1 MAKYCKYCGKQI
13 GDDAQFC
20 RFCGMRF
27 DASSA
32 QEDPI
37 RQDTSKEDIPEKVPV
52 TVAPERKST
61 VYAPA
66 SYKKPEHREHNYT
79 SPGVLEETVPPTT
92 SSNKKVLIIAAA
104 VVLLAAIIGGV
115 VIFLNLHKNKVPA
128 VIPES
133 ATEFNG
139 RHYEVYN
146 ESMSWNAAKD
156 ICEAKGGHLATI
168 TSADEQAF
176 IESLL
181 EESGLK
187 KYHYWLGGTDRE
199 QEGAWKWLTEEDF
212 ADYTNWEQGKNT
224 QPNNNESNDPEHGE
238 DYMEIQTTK
247 PVDNSGE
254 YMKWNDICESGNSK
268 SNQGSP
274 WFYSQ
279 EHFGYICEWEE

>member
-20 RFCGMRF
+20 RFCGMKF
-27 DASSA
+27 DAA
-32 QEDPI
+32 PVQEDSI
-37 RQDTSKEDIPEKVPV
+37 GLNTGNEKVQEPKPV
-52 TVAPERKST
+52 TVEPERTKT

-66 SYKKPEHREHNYT
+66 SYKKPEHREQLYT
-79 SPGVLEETVPPTT
+79 PPEAAASDIT
-92 SSNKKVLIIAAA
+92 SGNKRVLIIAAA
-104 VVLLAAIIGGV
+104 VVLIAAIIGGV
-115 VIFLNLHKNKVPA
+115 VIVLNLHKDKVPA

-133 ATEFNG
+133 AIEFEG

-156 ICEAKGGHLATI
+156 ACEAKGGHLATI
-168 TSADEQAF
+168 TNADEQAF
-176 IESLL
+176 IEVLL
-181 EESGLK
+181 EDSGLK

-212 ADYTNWEQGKNT
+212 AGYTNWEQGKNT